1 MAITILGLGPGDSGH
16 ITREA
21 WTILDAASSIYL
33 RTIQHPLTDDLPS
46 HIEIKSFDHLYD
58 TIDDFEDLYQT
69 IATKIVELGLSGEHV
84 IYGVPGH
91 PLVGESTVTATIK
104 AAKAN
109 NLEIRIV
116 PGMSFVEPILSAIK
130 IDALDGLQIFDAIQ
144 IAEYLQPPL
153 NTDIAL
159 LLGQVYSRFV
169 AGEVKIALMAIYPE
183 EHNVVLVHGAGTASQ
198 QLEQLPLR
206 EIDRSEQISHL
217 TTLYVPALDRSGS
230 LQAFAETVAFL
241 RSPDGCPWDQEQT
254 RKSLRE
260 DFLEE
265 VSEALEAIDADNP
278 DDIQEELGDVLYHIV
293 MQAQIA
299 HELEEFTL
307 RDIITGIN
315 TKLIRRHPHIW
326 GDFVANN
333 TSDVL
338 RNWEKLKEAEKT
350 KKGISSTLLDNIPS
364 ALPALA
370 RAQMIQSQVLKVGFD
385 WPNIDGVIAKLDEE
399 LVELREASSDE
410 QLSEEMGD
418 VIFALVNWA
427 RWLGIHA
434 ESSLREASSRFDI
447 RFRTMEDLSAHRG
460 LDLADM
466 ELNDLDQLWEEAKVL
481 VKEQKTVDAPD
492 LQELT

>member
-1 MAITILGLGPGDSGH
+1 
-16 ITREA
+16 
-21 WTILDAASSIYL
+21 
-33 RTIQHPLTDDLPS
+33 
-46 HIEIKSFDHLYD
+46 
-58 TIDDFEDLYQT
+58 
-69 IATKIVELGLSGEHV
+69 
-84 IYGVPGH
+84 
-91 PLVGESTVTATIK
+91 
-104 AAKAN
+104 
-109 NLEIRIV
+109 
-116 PGMSFVEPILSAIK
+116 
-130 IDALDGLQIFDAIQ
+130 
-144 IAEYLQPPL
+144 
-153 NTDIAL
+153 
-159 LLGQVYSRFV
+159 
-169 AGEVKIALMAIYPE
+169 
-183 EHNVVLVHGAGTASQ
+183 
-198 QLEQLPLR
+198 
-206 EIDRSEQISHL
+206 
-217 TTLYVPALDRSGS
+217 
-230 LQAFAETVAFL
+230 VAFL

-434 ESSLREASSRFDI
+434 ESSLREANSRFDL

-492 LQELT
+492 LQELA